1 MLIEHKNSQS
11 ISENETLIF
20 VGIVFS
26 KMPCVIFP
34 CNTHWVSQIFIYL
47 FIYISIVTPSNT
59 LSHGQY
65 QNKGPSDYPTSK
77 APGVFRGLITK
88 WNFSTSK
95 DGVF

>member
-20 VGIVFS
+20 VGILFS
-26 KMPCVIFP
+26 KMPCVNFS
-34 CNTHWVSQIFIYL
+34 CNTHWVSQIFIFYFFQL
-47 FIYISIVTPSNT
+47 SHTPSNT

-77 APGVFRGLITK
+77 APGVFRGLITQ
-88 WNFSTSK
+88 
-95 DGVF
+95 